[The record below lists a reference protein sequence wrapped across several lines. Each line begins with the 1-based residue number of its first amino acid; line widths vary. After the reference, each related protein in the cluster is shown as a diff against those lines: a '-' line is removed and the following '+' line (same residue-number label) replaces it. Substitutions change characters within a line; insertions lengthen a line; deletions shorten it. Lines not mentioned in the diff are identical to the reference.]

1 MDCDCDHPER
11 GDLYRAFTKHEVDT
25 VADLLSCLEGT
36 PTNGTFR
43 RIAMLL
49 LRGHYASPQNYAD
62 DFEHLRC
69 YFWAPEEAETDGT
82 LAVDFMFNFDDAKPD
97 NFPGIYVGFSA
108 VSIAKLAM
116 GNEAGFNDDNSA
128 LLLSKGARLVL
139 DIHHVTKNLD
149 CVELAEMSM
158 DMFSALSP
166 MLRERTGAMAYEV
179 AGYGEAKKIG
189 ESPNRYYDV
198 VLKIEISYNHSVALN
213 TESHRVRKI
222 SIGLTSEA
230 ANLP

>member
-1 MDCDCDHPER
+1 MNCDCDHPER
-11 GDLYRAFTKHEVDT
+11 EELYRKFTKHEVDT
-25 VADLLSCLEGT
+25 VADLLSCLKGT
-36 PTNGTFR
+36 PTNSAFR

-69 YFWAPEEAETDGT
+69 YFWAPDGGAGT
-82 LAVDFMFNFDDAKPD
+82 LAVDFTHNFDDNNPD
-97 NFPGIYVGFSA
+97 NFPGIFVGFSSVA
-108 VSIAKLAM
+108 VAKLAI

-128 LLLSKGARLVL
+128 MLLSKGARLVL
-139 DIHHVTKNLD
+139 DIHHVTRNLD
-149 CVELAEMSM
+149 CIELAEMSM

-179 AGYGEAKKIG
+179 AGYGEVKKIG
-189 ESPNRYYDV
+189 ESPDRYYDV

-213 TESHRVRKI
+213 TESHRVRRI

-230 ANLP
+230 ATLP